1 MRKPVQHDR
10 DKQST
15 MKELLTL
22 TSKAPAPN
30 LNSVPSSDAGLLLT
44 FTCSHWSIGNAVNW
58 VLDDDDLRIHHGH
71 AQHNLA
77 VLHRLALNLLC
88 RAKIA
93 KTGIAAKRKRAGWK
107 TGYLWRVLSQKD
119 AIALSRRLT

>member
-1 MRKPVQHDR
+1 MRKPVQHVR

-30 LNSVPSSDAGLLLT
+30 LNSVHSSDAGLLLT
-44 FTCSHWSIGNAVNW
+44 FTRSRWSIGNAAYW
-58 VLDDDDLRIHHGH
+58 VLNNDDLRIRHGH

-77 VLHRLALNLLC
+77 VLHRLAPNLLC
-88 RAKIA
+88 RAKSA
-93 KTGIAAKRKRAGWK
+93 KTGIAAKRKRAARK
-107 TGYLWRVLSQKD
+107 TDYLWRVLFQQD